1 MDQYA
6 IFAAILIFAAPAVW
20 NTLAHCEYYTGKITK
35 LCKGSRLWGYRIT
48 MYIIIA
54 MQLIRNYAFYLVVEK
69 SVPMFPAVDAFLA
82 KFPGLMFVLSW
93 IIFIIGWF
101 FSITS
106 FYRLG
111 FKGTYEADA
120 FGFLFDEMIT
130 KFPFGTIPHPMYT
143 GGALAFIGSAL
154 HYYSSTG
161 LVLSLWS
168 IVVYAIFSYL
178 VEQPLTELIYANK
191 GKRPCDVEEKKE

>member
-1 MDQYA
+1 
-6 IFAAILIFAAPAVW
+6 
-20 NTLAHCEYYTGKITK
+20 
-35 LCKGSRLWGYRIT
+35 
-48 MYIIIA
+48 
-54 MQLIRNYAFYLVVEK
+54 
-69 SVPMFPAVDAFLA
+69 
-82 KFPGLMFVLSW
+82 MFVFSW

-168 IVVYAIFSYL
+168 IVIYVVFSYL
-178 VEQPLTELIYANK
+178 VEQPLTELIYANR
-191 GKRPCDVEEKKE
+191 GKRPCDVEEKTE